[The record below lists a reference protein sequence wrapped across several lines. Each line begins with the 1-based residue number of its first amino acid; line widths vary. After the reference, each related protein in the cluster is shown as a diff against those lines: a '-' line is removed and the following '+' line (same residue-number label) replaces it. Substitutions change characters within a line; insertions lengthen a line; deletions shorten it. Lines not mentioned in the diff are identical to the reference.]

1 MKTVECALTSEKLA
15 CLEERALGWVLSK
28 EDHLLQRHLRRAAI
42 SRVHTTVTVGYELTS
57 SLGKA
62 RIVVYAVPEC
72 SGDSERR
79 AHGE

>member
-1 MKTVECALTSEKLA
+1 MGSVQRGPFAAAT
-15 CLEERALGWVLSK
+15 LS
-28 EDHLLQRHLRRAAI
+28 RAAI

-79 AHGE
+79 AHGEEDDGEHAEERHS